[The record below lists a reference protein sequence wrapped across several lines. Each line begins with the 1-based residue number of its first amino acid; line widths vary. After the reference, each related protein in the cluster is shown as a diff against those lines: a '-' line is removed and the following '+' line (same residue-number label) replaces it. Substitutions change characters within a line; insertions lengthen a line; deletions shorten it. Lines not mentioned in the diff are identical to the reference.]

1 MDDPGGMLPA
11 AGIYCCVPH
20 IDDDDQSTV
29 DRREQRCR
37 EYARAHAIEV
47 ASAAVFAD
55 TARAVWKPEG
65 ARPGW
70 DALLVAVERGRIK
83 ALIIDSP
90 GALVRQRAGDLAKL
104 LSAADRR
111 GVELHSVGDAWNLTD
126 PSDRGALFDRASA
139 ATRSA
144 QAVSRASRAAHQ
156 DAAAAGRPHGGG
168 RRAFGYEAGMGALI
182 PAESKVVREVFA
194 RFLEGETL
202 RAIALDLNAREVP
215 TSLGSAWTVGGVARI
230 LDAPRYA
237 GIRVFRGQVRGE
249 DGEYLQ
255 GAWEPCVRVED
266 WERAHALR
274 AGRAS
279 ELVSVSMA
287 ANSGTG
293 ISARASLG
301 SAVPTAGTEAVQRH
315 DYLLTGLVECLACGH
330 SMVGSIVGGYRMY
343 ACASTRGQ
351 PPEQCARSIGA
362 ASFEG
367 HVEQDAVRILEH
379 WDAAR
384 AASLPMVGHRRSDIL
399 GPPGEPDGP
408 GEFVGD
414 RDRTVR
420 SDRADQA
427 LYDALHAGVVVRSAA
442 AIDGIVTGPG
452 AGLHWSR
459 VPLRRRADV
468 LRFLYTV
475 IRVGPKTTSR
485 GVFDTGRIAL
495 VPHPL

>member
-1 MDDPGGMLPA
+1 MDEPGAMLPA

-20 IDDDDQSTV
+20 IDDVDQSTV
-29 DRREQRCR
+29 DRRELRCR
-37 EYARAHAIEV
+37 EYAEAHAMVV
-47 ASAAVFAD
+47 AAAAVYAD

-70 DALLVAVERGRIK
+70 DALLAAISGGRIR
-83 ALIIDSP
+83 ALIVDSP
-90 GALVRQRAGDLAKL
+90 EALARHRAGDLVRL
-104 LSAADRR
+104 LRACSRH
-111 GVELHSVGDAWNLTD
+111 GIELHSVGDAWNLAD
-126 PSDRGALFDRASA
+126 PEDRRTLLQRASA
-139 ATRSA
+139 TTRSA
-144 QAVSRASRAAHQ
+144 RAVSRASRAAHQ

-194 RFLEGETL
+194 RFLDGETL

-237 GIRVFRGQVRGE
+237 GIRVFRGEVRAE
-249 DGEYLQ
+249 DGGYQ
-255 GAWEPCVRVED
+255 FGAWEPCVSVED
-266 WERAHALR
+266 WEQARALR
-274 AGRAS
+274 SGRAA
-279 ELVSVSMA
+279 EPA
-287 ANSGTG
+287 AGKGRSRGR
-293 ISARASLG
+293 RAAD
-301 SAVPTAGTEAVQRH
+301 AVPRH
-315 DYLLTGLVECLACGH
+315 DYLLTGLVECMACGH

-343 ACASTRGQ
+343 ACASTRGR
-351 PPEQCARSIGA
+351 PPEKCARSIGA

-367 HVEQDAVRILEH
+367 YVEQDAISILER

-384 AASLPMVGHRRSDIL
+384 VASLPMVGHRRPSAHSE
-399 GPPGEPDGP
+399 GT
-408 GEFVGD
+408 D
-414 RDRTVR
+414 RRAAADRR
-420 SDRADQA
+420 SGQA
-427 LYDALHAGVVVRSAA
+427 LYDALHSGVVVRSAA
-442 AIDGIVTGPG
+442 AVDGIITGPG
-452 AGLHWSR
+452 AGLHWPR